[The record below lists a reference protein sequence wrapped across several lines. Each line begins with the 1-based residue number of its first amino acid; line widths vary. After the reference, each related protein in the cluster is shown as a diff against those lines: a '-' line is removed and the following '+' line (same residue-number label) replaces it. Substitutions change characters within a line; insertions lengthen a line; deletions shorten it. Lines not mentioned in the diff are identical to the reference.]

1 MYNNT
6 SNVDYITICDYN
18 KIPKE
23 KLKIVPQKSYDN
35 TKVYQLYTN
44 DWECNI
50 DTNCSEEFCMYVP
63 SEDKQHDQK
72 NWNFWWYEID
82 GDGTPYDSSIE
93 LSADDFEYIR
103 NLYNEYIK
111 NHQ

>member
-1 MYNNT
+1 MC
-6 SNVDYITICDYN
+6 V
-18 KIPKE
+18 
-23 KLKIVPQKSYDN
+23 L
-35 TKVYQLYTN
+35 
-44 DWECNI
+44 
-50 DTNCSEEFCMYVP
+50 

-82 GDGTPYDSSIE
+82 GDGTPYDSPVK

-111 NHQ
+111 KSSISRYNTNTKNIKH